1 MKLAGDFVLC
11 SNQRNHKEKNEQ
23 QDFSRTNKHFAI
35 ESNIL
40 NMKKKFSSVS
50 KLITSVTYK
59 ED

>member
-40 NMKKKFSSVS
+40 N
-50 KLITSVTYK
+50 I
-59 ED
+59 